1 MFLKYIFRRIVLCL
15 KKNRYKKIIVLALFG
30 AVSLILMQFEFPI
43 IPMFPYLKFDFSDIM
58 VVIGGGLFGPVG
70 AVLTA
75 VIKVF
80 LNFVLFGG
88 NVVSLIGMSSSLLA
102 SLAFALP
109 LTVTLKNDTTWN
121 WIKSSGLSVL
131 SLTVLLSVGNWLI
144 FTPLYINLLNF
155 NLGTSLVNYV
165 LTAIVPFNLV
175 KGVILSITSVIVYR
189 LVITKL
195 KRMLEVSNK

>member
-1 MFLKYIFRRIVLCL
+1 MFKEKSLQKV
-15 KKNRYKKIIVLALFG
+15 IILALFG
-30 AVSLILMQFEFPI
+30 AVSLVLMQFEFPI

-58 VVIGGGLFGPVG
+58 VVIGGGLFGPMG
-70 AVLTA
+70 AILTA
-75 VIKVF
+75 LIKVF

-88 NVVSLIGMSSSLLA
+88 NVVSLIGMSSSLVA
-102 SLAFALP
+102 SLAFTLP
-109 LTVTLKNDTTWN
+109 LIGTLKKDTVWN
-121 WIKSSGLSVL
+121 WVKSGTLSVV
-131 SLTVLLSVGNWLI
+131 SLTVLLALGNLFI

-165 LTAIVPFNLV
+165 VTVIVPFNLV
-175 KGVILSITSVIVYR
+175 KGIILTITSVVVYR

>member
-1 MFLKYIFRRIVLCL
+1 MFKEKSLQ
-15 KKNRYKKIIVLALFG
+15 KIIVLALFG

>member
-1 MFLKYIFRRIVLCL
+1 MFRRIVLCL

>member
-1 MFLKYIFRRIVLCL
+1 M
-15 KKNRYKKIIVLALFG
+15 ALFG